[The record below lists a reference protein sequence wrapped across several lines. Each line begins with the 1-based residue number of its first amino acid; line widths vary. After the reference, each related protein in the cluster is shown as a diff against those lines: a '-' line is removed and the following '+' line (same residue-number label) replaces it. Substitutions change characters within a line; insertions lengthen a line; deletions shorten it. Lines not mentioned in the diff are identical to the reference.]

1 MWILILKNHF
11 DSKKISFINCL
22 HIPTKNSQNFS
33 IQLQE
38 TTIYKRHCYTIYIY
52 IYRKKYRSPKIY
64 LQVRAKHKANPPSS
78 NIPWDF
84 ALQPFSNVHGKS
96 RINNRQ
102 WNVNDRHVSTIA
114 VSTLWVRGG
123 GGRGRECLDLG
134 LRKDLPVTSTRE
146 FRAKYLFIRL
156 WYA

>member
-52 IYRKKYRSPKIY
+52 IARNIEVQRFTYKSEPSTKQIHHLRIFHETSRSNLSPTFMENRELIIDNET
-64 LQVRAKHKANPPSS
+64 LTTDTCLLSL
-78 NIPWDF
+78 F
-84 ALQPFSNVHGKS
+84 QPFEWGE
-96 RINNRQ
+96 
-102 WNVNDRHVSTIA
+102 
-114 VSTLWVRGG
+114 